1 VKEKLEATERQKMG
15 ETLPKVQTAEDTKSR
30 VYADKDLAEYG
41 RKLFQYKTIK
51 IRSFS

>member
-1 VKEKLEATERQKMG
+1 MEATERQKMG
-15 ETLPKVQTAEDTKSR
+15 ETLPKVKVQTAEDTKSR